1 MLTATPRVTPRPKML
16 TVRRPAGDR
25 AVEQVLR
32 DIAFVLKMTQRVKH
46 SILTGEP
53 LSGTT
58 NR

>member
-1 MLTATPRVTPRPKML
+1 MTSTTPRMPSRPKML
-16 TVRRPAGDR
+16 TVRRPTGDR

-53 LSGTT
+53 LRGS
-58 NR
+58 NAR

>member
-1 MLTATPRVTPRPKML
+1 MTSTRRHNPRPKML
-16 TVRRPAGDR
+16 AIRRPAGDR

-53 LSGTT
+53 LDGSKA
-58 NR
+58 R